1 MGFNIEAFMQGLV
14 CICLVVPM
22 CLICVVLHHMYHLY
36 HLYHLYPHL
45 YPHLVLRFPAVC
57 LLAASAALL
66 YRLDLVMM
74 WQKENLINFN
84 CFVKTVPSNLNED
97 HVLKLA

>member
-1 MGFNIEAFMQGLV
+1 MGYNIEEFMQGLV
-14 CICLVVPM
+14 YICLVVPM
-22 CLICVVLHHMYHLY
+22 CVVLH
-36 HLYHLYPHL
+36 HL

-66 YRLDLVMM
+66 YRLDLVMT

-97 HVLKLA
+97 YLLKLA